1 MNPIV
6 TSLSG
11 WLASLLA
18 GAFFVEKVFNY
29 KGVGELTINSLIAY
43 DIPVILACVLFIA
56 TVFIVI
62 NILTDIA
69 YTIIDPKV
77 KVS

>member
-1 MNPIV
+1 MNPII

-11 WLASLLA
+11 WLASVLA

-29 KGVGELTINSLIAY
+29 KGVGELTINALISY

-56 TVFIVI
+56 SVFIII

-69 YTIIDPKV
+69 YTLIDPKV
-77 KVS
+77 KVA